1 MKDYNPIEE
10 ISNAIILQAVED
22 YREALK
28 GNAVGRRPAD
38 IVLRECENF
47 FLSDWFEALTTVD
60 GDALLRTLRDEF
72 TNKNNGGNKK

>member
-28 GNAVGRRPAD
+28 GNVVGRRPAD
-38 IVLRECENF
+38 IVIRECEKF

-60 GDALLRTLRDEF
+60 GEALMRTLQDEF
-72 TNKNNGGNKK
+72 KNNKQRRKQK